1 MTNSLI
7 RCACIQ
13 TSTGPDAG
21 LNITSAVA
29 MIREAAARGATLVTL
44 PEAVD
49 LLDGDS
55 ERMRAFAVPLDVHPA
70 VDAFSACAKELG
82 VWVLA
87 GSLAVRDEA
96 DRVVNRCV
104 LIDPRGQIRCHYD
117 KIHLFD
123 AAPGAVVS
131 TESKIYARGEQAV
144 VARVGEAR
152 VGLSICY
159 DLRFPQL
166 FRTLAQGGANILS
179 IPAAFMQVTGEAH
192 WHVLMQA
199 RAIENGCFVVA
210 PAQCGNNYG
219 TRQSYGHSI
228 IIDPWGRILAEAGT
242 VPGIIYATLDLALV
256 GQARQAI
263 PSLGQDKSFSLNS
276 Y

>member
-1 MTNSLI
+1 MTNSTI

-21 LNITSAVA
+21 INIMNAVS
-29 MIREAAARGATLVTL
+29 MIKEAGARGATLIAL

-49 LLDGDS
+49 LLDGDP

-70 VDAFSACAKELG
+70 LAAFSKSAKELG

-87 GSLAVRDEA
+87 GSLAARDQA
-96 DRVVNRCV
+96 HRVVNRCV
-104 LIDPRGQIRCHYD
+104 LINPQGELVCHYD

-131 TESKIYARGEQAV
+131 TESDIYARGEQAV
-144 VARVGEAR
+144 VASVGEAR
-152 VGLSICY
+152 LGLAICY

-166 FRTLAQGGANILS
+166 FRTLAKGGANILS
-179 IPAAFMQVTGEAH
+179 IPSAFMQVTGEAH
-192 WHVLMQA
+192 WHALMRA

-219 TRQSYGHSI
+219 TRRSYGHSI

-242 VPGIIYATLDLALV
+242 KPEIIYATLDLALV

-263 PSLGQDKSFSLNS
+263 PSLGQDKSFNLNT